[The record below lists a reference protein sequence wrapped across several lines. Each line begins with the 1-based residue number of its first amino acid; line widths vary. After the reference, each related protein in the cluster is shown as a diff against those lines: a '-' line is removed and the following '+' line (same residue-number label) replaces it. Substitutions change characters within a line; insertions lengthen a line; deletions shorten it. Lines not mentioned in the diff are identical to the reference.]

1 MIGFG
6 GSGAGGYTG
15 PVSKP
20 KPARRAVPGAFLTR
34 VVAFVA
40 VWGMSAAALA
50 QSVSPPAPSST
61 DKPPLFTYLMVV
73 VVGALVVAGNL
84 IPSKRGHQD

>member
-1 MIGFG
+1 M
-6 GSGAGGYTG
+6 
-15 PVSKP
+15 SKTQ
-20 KPARRAVPGAFLTR
+20 PARRSSPGTLLTR
-34 VVAFVA
+34 VVACAA

-50 QSVSPPAPSST
+50 QNVSPPAPSST
-61 DKPPLFTYLMVV
+61 DKPSLFTYLMVI